1 MFSARGYLA
10 EHNNEEEGWFKSVVK
25 KVGRVY
31 AEYYEDEEIVDVT
44 NEQIKSQNRKKM
56 AQINEELA
64 AAISDSMVEVF
75 NLWKTTCTEEQ
86 KAAALRKMD
95 EYTSNPNFEAE
106 YHARQMELFTAA
118 DANSDGLLDAAEYV
132 TYYNSAMAEKT
143 AAGEWT
149 DPTEDRAATQYAL
162 MNRVNPAQDGIT
174 YDDVKA
180 FIAASMPKMAELRA
194 AEGL

>member
-1 MFSARGYLA
+1 
-10 EHNNEEEGWFKSVVK
+10 
-25 KVGRVY
+25 
-31 AEYYEDEEIVDVT
+31 
-44 NEQIKSQNRKKM
+44 M

-132 TYYNSAMAEKT
+132 TYYNAALAEKA

-149 DPTEDRAATQYAL
+149 DPTEDRAASQYAL
-162 MNRVNPAQDGIT
+162 MNRVNAAQDGIT

>member
-1 MFSARGYLA
+1 
-10 EHNNEEEGWFKSVVK
+10 
-25 KVGRVY
+25 
-31 AEYYEDEEIVDVT
+31 
-44 NEQIKSQNRKKM
+44 M

-64 AAISDSMVEVF
+64 AAINDSMVEVF

-132 TYYNSAMAEKT
+132 TYYNSAIAEKT